1 MDKPI
6 YLSPPVYEDRIVI
19 PIMQSGDVYE
29 NINKVV
35 LDFETSVQAF
45 LETKKQVVALNSG
58 TSAIHLALI
67 LAGVQKGDLVLCQS
81 MTFVACA
88 NPILYQG
95 ATPVF
100 IDSEENTWNMSPK
113 FLKEAYFECC
123 RKGKIPKAIIVT
135 SLYGLSSNMEAI
147 LSFAKAK
154 NIKVIEDSAEAL
166 GSTYCNRKLSTIGDY
181 GILSFNLNK
190 IVSTG
195 GGGVLV
201 VNTLE
206 EKEKAIFLATQAKEK
221 LTYYQH
227 TTLGYNYRMSHLN
240 AALGIIQLNKLKD
253 NLEKKA
259 HNFNFYNSLF
269 TNIRGVSLHKEPSN
283 DYNSNYWLNA
293 ILIDS
298 SKTGGIDKEDLYNAF
313 AKANIE
319 SRPLWKPM
327 HLQPI
332 FENTEFYGDGV
343 SSKLFENGLCLP
355 SGSNLTNDDKERI
368 QKVIFELF
376 NNK

>member
-1 MDKPI
+1 MEKPI

-19 PIMQSGDVYE
+19 SDIQSNDVYE
-29 NINKVV
+29 NINKVI
-35 LDFETSVQAF
+35 LDFETCVQEF

-100 IDSEENTWNMSPK
+100 VDSEENTWNMSPK
-113 FLKEAYFECC
+113 FLKEAYFDCC
-123 RKGKIPKAIIVT
+123 KKGKVPKAIIVT
-135 SLYGLSSNMEAI
+135 SLYGLSSNMDAI
-147 LSFAKAK
+147 LAFAKAN

-166 GSTYCNRKLSTIGDY
+166 GSTYQNRKLSTIGDY

-190 IVSTG
+190 IVTTG
-195 GGGVLV
+195 GGGLLV
-201 VNTLE
+201 VNSLK

-221 LTYYQH
+221 LSYYQH
-227 TTLGYNYRMSHLN
+227 TTLGYNYRMGHLN
-240 AALGIIQLNKLKD
+240 AALGIIQFNKLKESI
-253 NLEKKA
+253 EKKIL
-259 HNFNFYNSLF
+259 NFNFYNSLF
-269 TNIRGVSLHKEPSN
+269 KNIIGVTLHQEPN
-283 DYNSNYWLNA
+283 ADYNSNYWLNTV
-293 ILIDS
+293 LIDS
-298 SKTGGIDKEDLYNAF
+298 SKTRGIDREDLRKAF

-327 HLQPI
+327 HLQPLYKA
-332 FENTEFYGDGV
+332 FSYYGNTV
-343 SSKLFENGLCLP
+343 SEKLFNHGLCLP
-355 SGSNLTNDDKERI
+355 SGSNLSDHDKGRI
-368 QKVIFELF
+368 ENVIFNLF
-376 NNK
+376 N